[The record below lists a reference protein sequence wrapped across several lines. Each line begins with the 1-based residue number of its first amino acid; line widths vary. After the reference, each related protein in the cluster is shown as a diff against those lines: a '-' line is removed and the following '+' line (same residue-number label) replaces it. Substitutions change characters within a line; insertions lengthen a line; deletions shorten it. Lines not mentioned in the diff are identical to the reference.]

1 MYNAAVAEPEK
12 LNQYEPFSPEVYG
25 ETSYDLVCQMIDQIE
40 ITQDDVFI
48 DLGSGV
54 GQVVLQMAATMPT
67 KSCWGIERAD
77 VPSRYAVGMD
87 THFKTWMRW
96 FGKKFGDYQLMKGDF
111 LADEHREKINNAS
124 IIFVNNFAF
133 GPNVDHQL
141 KERFADLRDGAK
153 IVSSKS
159 FCPLNFR
166 ITDRNL
172 TDIGT
177 IMHVSELSP
186 LRGSVSWTGKPVS
199 YYLHIIDRTKLER
212 YFQRLKGGKGTEMD
226 GTIITNVSNT
236 RSSRSK
242 NKVDESSESESEVSA
257 AVNGGP
263 TTRKAWSDWC
273 SYKDNSQS
281 DDEENNNSNAV
292 ALRNNQ
298 RNNQPLKKRKKLTR
312 KAAIRAN
319 QAQSL
324 QTAAQRKRN
333 TPTATAT
340 AAAASTSPVVSNG
353 LLMGTGVTKVSNK
366 KGGRGR
372 KSIKIVGLDLLHSHT
387 LSSTSSEVIGRKLPA
402 APGCV
407 DQQLTSLTGDMQHNE
422 LDIPAAPSDTPYA
435 LQILLDLYRT
445 QFMQAIEQMKS
456 TTHKEN
462 VNKQIAT
469 EKERNKSLLNRAS
482 QLEKQIKVLIDDSV
496 ALLKARMNELGI
508 SITSQNDLLAKAKE
522 IVGRHKE
529 LQVMAAKLQNQVN
542 QIEQEQ
548 KSLVYSQVQTLADK
562 WNNDYEMTA
571 QSSHDLVLKEIANTL
586 SQRKKLQAQVTSLEN
601 DLNQI
606 DRIAEERKTNA
617 IVIIPASTHSP
628 AISHQTHHPQATFA
642 SHSFSQPQVV
652 NANTAPAPAP
662 KSSNAKSQR
671 KSRDHRSRSQD
682 WPDVPD
688 VGKIEENNP
697 EILAMKILET
707 GRQIEMAG
715 KNKYKESASERKP
728 HGGADAALMPA
739 PSVVIKSHRNQ
750 QPNIPVPLQQPNPTS
765 VSNANNT
772 APTNNYPNH
781 QPSVVNPSKP
791 NTAKLIQESPK
802 VVNFEDRLKS
812 IITSVLNEDQEQRKH
827 QSTTKPTAASP
838 TANNFHKAAAT
849 SSSPVGPPATLV
861 NSYQPSSISPNTTH
875 HLNASTTIS
884 PVQLSH
890 HHQPQQAQ
898 QQLHS
903 QMLYQN
909 PHHTSVVPHAAA
921 PPSSHSHPNYKHP
934 SPYSTQKISPGSG
947 KYPNNLHPKGLGV
960 SLISPTNTHAHS
972 QHQQSQIPHSTS
984 QPHPSYHQN
993 ISADLHPYHPQ
1004 QHHHR
1009 HAEFKA
1015 PDVMHFSPHE
1025 DTQQPMNS
1033 RSSSAEPQFY
1043 ASGNN
1048 RQATAAH
1055 HNQQPH
1061 NQQQH
1066 STRLHSNP
1074 TATAHGPIP
1083 QGSGSLPDYT
1093 QVSPAKMALRRHLSQ
1108 EKLAQQ
1114 PPEPTTGR
1122 SQSQNTAG
1130 KTIGDLVN
1138 GEIERTLE
1146 ISHQSLINAAIMNA
1160 GIGASN
1166 PPAGTVINAHAQRPE
1181 RVNVRLIDDGPT
1193 SSSPSTI
1200 SSYPHNVGAPTRNDG
1215 AKSPTHLH
1223 GQSNLATLAHV
1234 AYNHKTIQPPA
1245 QQPAGPRS
1253 SQYTSA
1259 ACTTVVY
1266 QTQPAPTGG
1275 PTQRGPMPY
1284 AKGVAASSSG
1294 GGGRHENVSYMPLP
1308 RAEMKPYLKSYFADD
1323 QSGHQG
1329 PNTSLASQPM
1339 QQPGHGH
1346 HGGKIGDDRM
1356 MGQRNNS
1363 GGGAPPFEGNLLRP
1377 NDFTTDLFSHKYTF
1391 CVCLLIPR
1399 VLTFVCLFLLIPL

>member
-1 MYNAAVAEPEK
+1 
-12 LNQYEPFSPEVYG
+12 
-25 ETSYDLVCQMIDQIE
+25 MIDQIE

-111 LADEHREKINNAS
+111 LADEHREKINTAS

-212 YFQRLKGGKGTEMD
+212 YFQRLKGGKGTENE

-242 NKVDESSESESEVSA
+242 NKVDESSESETEATA
-257 AVNGGP
+257 AANGGP

-281 DDEENNNSNAV
+281 DDEENNNSNVV

-298 RNNQPLKKRKKLTR
+298 RNHQPLKKRKKLTR

-333 TPTATAT
+333 TPTAS
-340 AAAASTSPVVSNG
+340 AAAATSSTSPVVPNG
-353 LLMGTGVTKVSNK
+353 LLMAAGVTKVANK

-372 KSIKIVGLDLLHSHT
+372 KSIKIIGLDLLHSHT

-407 DQQLTSLTGDMQHNE
+407 DQQLTSLTGDMQHTE
-422 LDIPAAPSDTPYA
+422 LDIPTAPSDTPYA

-456 TTHKEN
+456 TSHKEN
-462 VNKQIAT
+462 VNKQIAS

-571 QSSHDLVLKEIANTL
+571 QTSHDLVLKEIANTL

-606 DRIAEERKTNA
+606 DRIAEERKTNITA
-617 IVIIPASTHSP
+617 IPPSTQSQVQ
-628 AISHQTHHPQATFA
+628 AQSHQTHHPQSTYS

-652 NANTAPAPAP
+652 IANTTAPAPASKP
-662 KSSNAKSQR
+662 LNAKSQR

-715 KNKYKESASERKP
+715 KNKYKESASERKQ

-750 QPNIPVPLQQPNPTS
+750 QPTIPIPNPQPISS
-765 VSNANNT
+765 VSNNT
-772 APTNNYPNH
+772 APLNNYPSH
-781 QPSVVNPSKP
+781 QQSVVNPSKP
-791 NTAKLIQESPK
+791 NTVKPIQESPK

-812 IITSVLNEDQEQRKH
+812 IITSVLNEDQEQRKQ
-827 QSTTKPTAASP
+827 QSTTKPTAPSP
-838 TANNFHKAAAT
+838 TANNFHKVSAT
-849 SSSPVGPPATLV
+849 SSSPVGPPTTLV
-861 NSYQPSSISPNTTH
+861 NNYQAPSISPNTTH

-898 QQLHS
+898 PQQHHP
-903 QMLYQN
+903 QMIYQN
-909 PHHTSVVPHAAA
+909 PHQISPVPQQAG
-921 PPSSHSHPNYKHP
+921 PSPSHSHSNYKHP
-934 SPYSTQKISPGSG
+934 NHYNSQKISPGSV
-947 KYPNNLHPKGLGV
+947 KYPTNHHPKGMGV
-960 SLISPTNTHAHS
+960 TLISPTNPHVHAHI

-993 ISADLHPYHPQ
+993 VSADLHPYNPQ
-1004 QHHHR
+1004 QQQQHHHHHR

-1015 PDVMHFSPHE
+1015 PDTMHFSPHDE
-1025 DTQQPMNS
+1025 LQQPLNN

-1048 RQATAAH
+1048 RQANTIH
-1055 HNQQPH
+1055 P
-1061 NQQQH
+1061 NQQQQQP
-1066 STRLHSNP
+1066 TRLHSNP
-1074 TATAHGPIP
+1074 TATSLGPIP

-1114 PPEPTTGR
+1114 PSEPTSGR
-1122 SQSQNTAG
+1122 PQSQNSG

-1166 PPAGTVINAHAQRPE
+1166 PPPGTVINAHAQRPE
-1181 RVNVRLIDDGPT
+1181 RVNVRLIDDGP
-1193 SSSPSTI
+1193 SSSSSSTTSASYQPTVNPPSRDIT
-1200 SSYPHNVGAPTRNDG
+1200 
-1215 AKSPTHLH
+1215 KSPPPTHLH

-1245 QQPAGPRS
+1245 QQPPAPSAGPRS
-1253 SQYTSA
+1253 SQYSSA

-1266 QTQPAPTGG
+1266 QTQTAPPGG
-1275 PTQRGPMPY
+1275 LPSQRSGGVHMQY
-1284 AKGVAASSSG
+1284 AKGGAVTTA

-1308 RAEMKPYLKSYFADD
+1308 RAEMKPYLKSYFADE
-1323 QSGHQG
+1323 QSSGGHQG
-1329 PNTSLASQPM
+1329 PGASQPPQQQQM
-1339 QQPGHGH
+1339 QHGH
-1346 HGGKIGDDRM
+1346 HGAKSGDDRM
-1356 MGQRNNS
+1356 MGQRSNG
-1363 GGGAPPFEGNLLRP
+1363 GGGAPPFEGN
-1377 NDFTTDLFSHKYTF
+1377 
-1391 CVCLLIPR
+1391 
-1399 VLTFVCLFLLIPL
+1399 